1 MNDLLTATDSRL
13 FRPEGLVTI
22 SGVRDSFGK
31 VISTQRAVEL
41 GWIVPSAENSP
52 AGWGVEKHEVSLG
65 KNLFLDQGRQLLAFC
80 FGFRAP
86 ISDFTCQQFGVGTG
100 TTPPQV
106 TDVTLE
112 APITLA
118 STASTL
124 ADIDGVDFLS
134 PFVVRVSYTIA
145 LGDANGYLI
154 TERGLFSG
162 NGTLFAR
169 HVTSAGINK
178 NSDFSPTLTWRIR
191 F

>member
-1 MNDLLTATDSRL
+1 MVAQDIPLDQVV
-13 FRPEGLVTI
+13 RPEGLVTV
-22 SGVRDSFGK
+22 SGIRLASGK
-31 VISTQRAVEL
+31 AISTQEAVDR
-41 GWIVPSAENSP
+41 GWIVPASGKSP
-52 AGWGVEKHEVSLG
+52 AGWGLERHEVSLG
-65 KNLFLDQGRQLLAFC
+65 SNLFLDQGRQLIAYC

-86 ISDFTCQQFGVGTG
+86 ISDFTCQKYSVGTG

-106 TDVTLE
+106 TDVALE

-118 STASTL
+118 STGSTMAS
-124 ADIDGVDFLS
+124 IDGVDFLS

-145 LGDANGYLI
+145 LGDANGFLI
-154 TERGLFSG
+154 MERGLLSG

-178 NSDFSPTLTWRIR
+178 TADFSPTLTWRIR